1 MSKASM
7 SSENDFLR
15 YYPEETRGFS
25 DGNRRFAFLLGAKIG
40 GIDEPESIYHLE
52 DTTAGYNP
60 VNQIP

>member
-1 MSKASM
+1 M

-40 GIDEPESIYHLE
+40 GTDELYHLE

-60 VNQIP
+60 VSSNQIP